1 MKNLKMSRKAQVFDN
16 LGAIAVGIAG
26 LAITLVITFL
36 IISQGRDSMSAAEK
50 CAESTS
56 TWNGTSGLCCST
68 GALTCEGANITS
80 ASTAMNSTRVLGSA
94 VDEIPEWISLIVI
107 AVIGSIILGLV
118 ALFKNRG

>member
-1 MKNLKMSRKAQVFDN
+1 MKELKRKGQVFAN

-26 LAITLVITFL
+26 LAITLVITYL
-36 IISQGRDSMSAAEK
+36 IISQGRDSMAASEK

-80 ASTAMNSTRVLGSA
+80 ASTAMNSTRVLASA
-94 VDEIPEWISLIVI
+94 VDEIPGWVSLIVI

-118 ALFKNRG
+118 ALFRNRG